1 MNLITIL
8 LLTQLLKKMG
18 SRGKLNSM
26 KNILED
32 KEDLLK
38 PLRVGKIVEGK
49 IIGIDRA
56 TTFLDLG
63 IMGTGIIYGREFIE
77 AKEILRGK
85 KIGNKIY
92 AKIIELD
99 NEEGFIELSVAQA
112 GKEIAWQEFSQ
123 QRKEGKIIKVKIIKA
138 NKGGLIA
145 EIKGISA
152 FLPVSQLAPEHYPRI
167 KGGET
172 SHILRELQ
180 KFIGKELEVKILD
193 LNQKDNQL
201 ILSEKAKEAE
211 KIKGIL
217 KNYKVGNIVDGEITG
232 VVDFGVFI
240 KFLPSDLRRP
250 KPTTVGE
257 GRSPSAKEGLLIQ
270 DKPAKAPTSINKTFS
285 LEGLI
290 HISELDWKIVED
302 PLEIVKVGQKVR
314 AKIIEISDDKV
325 SLSLKALKKDPWEGI
340 EKKYKKGGVVSGKVS
355 KLNPFGAFVRIAPKI
370 QGLCHI
376 SEFGSQKKM
385 EEDLRIDKN
394 YNFKILLIE
403 PKEHRM
409 TLRLVRE

>member
-1 MNLITIL
+1 
-8 LLTQLLKKMG
+8 
-18 SRGKLNSM
+18 M

-38 PLRVGKIVEGK
+38 PLRIGKIVEGK

-63 IMGTGIIYGREFIE
+63 ITGTGIIYGREFIE

-85 KIGNKIY
+85 KIGDKIY

-99 NEEGFIELSVAQA
+99 NEDGFIELSVTQA
-112 GKEIAWQEFSQ
+112 GKEIAWQEFLQ
-123 QRKEGKIIKVKIIKA
+123 QRKEGTIIKVKIIKA

-145 EIKGISA
+145 EMKGISA
-152 FLPVSQLAPEHYPRI
+152 FLPVSQLTPEHYPRI

-240 KFLPSDLRRP
+240 KFLPHEAQ
-250 KPTTVGE
+250 KTKG
-257 GRSPSAKEGLLIQ
+257 GLPVK
-270 DKPAKAPTSINKTFS
+270 DESTKVPASINNTFS

-302 PLEIVKVGQKVR
+302 PLEIVKVGQKVK
-314 AKIIEISDDKV
+314 AKIIEISDNKV

-340 EKKYKKGGVVSGKVS
+340 EKKYKKGDVVSGKVS
-355 KLNPFGAFVRIAPKI
+355 KLNPFGAFVRIASKI

-409 TLRLVRE
+409 TLLLVRE